1 MYMCMYVCMYV
12 YIYVHY
18 VCMFIMNPYSLCM
31 YVCMYVCM
39 YPCMSD
45 WDQYDRLSSYS
56 WMKLQTKDKNDP
68 TKVCMY
74 MYVCM

>member
-1 MYMCMYVCMYV
+1 MYVCVYVCIYLCSLCMYV
-12 YIYVHY
+12 HY
-18 VCMFIMNPYSLCM
+18 ESIFIV